1 MEYGSCSLVGLFAGL
16 DLAKLLDDSGPSC
29 EAIAKVSES
38 LDTIVN
44 RETSLLHSMQL
55 SDRDSVVIQ
64 RVIVDSDGEGDAAL
78 IGASVPLA
86 DRVGRIIDL
95 A

>member
-1 MEYGSCSLVGLFAGL
+1 
-16 DLAKLLDDSGPSC
+16 
-29 EAIAKVSES
+29 
-38 LDTIVN
+38 
-44 RETSLLHSMQL
+44 MQL
-55 SDRDSVVIQ
+55 SDRHSVVIQ
-64 RVIVDSDGEGDAAL
+64 RVIIHSDSEGDAAL